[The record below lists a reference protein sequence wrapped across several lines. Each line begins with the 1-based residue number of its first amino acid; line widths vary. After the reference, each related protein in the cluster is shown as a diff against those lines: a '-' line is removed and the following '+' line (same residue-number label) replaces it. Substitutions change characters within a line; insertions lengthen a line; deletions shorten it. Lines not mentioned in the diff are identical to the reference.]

1 MSGAMLQP
9 CESCGSHIHAGSEAC
24 PFCKAVQSKRSRRR
38 RPGPL
43 AALGVSVVAVAANLA
58 ISACAY
64 GCPPRTLPDGGIE
77 GCGDYE
83 PTDAGNVTD
92 AGVLPDGGA
101 LPDGG

>member
-1 MSGAMLQP
+1 
-9 CESCGSHIHAGSEAC
+9 
-24 PFCKAVQSKRSRRR
+24 
-38 RPGPL
+38 
-43 AALGVSVVAVAANLA
+43 
-58 ISACAY
+58 
-64 GCPPRTLPDGGIE
+64 LPDGGIE